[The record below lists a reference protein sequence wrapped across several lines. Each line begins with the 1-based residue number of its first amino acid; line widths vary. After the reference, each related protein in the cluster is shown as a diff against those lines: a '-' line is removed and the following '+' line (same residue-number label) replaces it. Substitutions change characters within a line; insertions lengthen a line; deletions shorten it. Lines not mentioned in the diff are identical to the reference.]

1 VLEHILR
8 SKGANPRLV
17 NLLVLG
23 KLTKENISKLIS
35 YTLEN
40 LSAEYVNIVT
50 LSLRLASYGESNKTP
65 SKTISSLSNIQS
77 LFEKYETVT
86 EEKKAFYFE
95 LITSLLTVPNLYH
108 Y

>member
-1 VLEHILR
+1 MLEHILR

-50 LSLRLASYGESNKTP
+50 LSLRLASYGEPNKTP

-77 LFEKYETVT
+77 LFEKYETAT
-86 EEKKAFYFE
+86 EEKKTFYFE